1 MEERR
6 FDNPCIRHC
15 CLNEEDV
22 CLGCGRHL
30 NEILGWTQSNAA
42 QQQEILAR
50 SQARLA
56 ALKARVY
63 LHHPK

>member
-1 MEERR
+1 M
-6 FDNPCIRHC
+6 
-15 CLNEEDV
+15 NEEDV

-30 NEILGWTQSNAA
+30 NEILGWTRSNAA

-56 ALKARVY
+56 TLKACIH

>member
-1 MEERR
+1 MEQRR

-42 QQQEILAR
+42 QQ
-50 SQARLA
+50 
-56 ALKARVY
+56 
-63 LHHPK
+63 

>member
-1 MEERR
+1 M
-6 FDNPCIRHC
+6 NK
-15 CLNEEDV
+15 EDV

-63 LHHPK
+63 LQHPK